1 MRPTGITGAA
11 WPLAPL
17 SRLTQPVSVTVGAE
31 AAQFQYGGSTPTLG
45 SGFFQINAVLPSDLT
60 PLVQLLYVT
69 IGGIN
74 SVAVAI
80 SIE

>member
-1 MRPTGITGAA
+1 MSPAGITGGA

-17 SRLTQPVSVTVGAE
+17 SRLTQPVSVTVGAK
-31 AAQFQYGGSTPTLG
+31 AAQFLYGGSAPTLG
-45 SGFFQINAVLPSDLT
+45 SGFFQINAGLPSDLT
-60 PLVQLLYVT
+60 PPVQLLYVT
-69 IGGIN
+69 IGGVN